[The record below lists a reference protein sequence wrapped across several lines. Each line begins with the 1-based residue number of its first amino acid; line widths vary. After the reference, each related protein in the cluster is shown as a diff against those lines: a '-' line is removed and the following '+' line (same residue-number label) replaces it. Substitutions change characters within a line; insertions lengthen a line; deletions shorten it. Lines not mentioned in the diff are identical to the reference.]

1 MRNSNEATKNGDKI
15 TSLCMGLLRNHDLI
29 LNDQHW
35 FLVIKFKMRVLML
48 KATLLTQRRWYSIE
62 CNRIIVDDF

>member
-1 MRNSNEATKNGDKI
+1 
-15 TSLCMGLLRNHDLI
+15 MGLLRNHDLI

-62 CNRIIVDDF
+62 CNRIILDDF